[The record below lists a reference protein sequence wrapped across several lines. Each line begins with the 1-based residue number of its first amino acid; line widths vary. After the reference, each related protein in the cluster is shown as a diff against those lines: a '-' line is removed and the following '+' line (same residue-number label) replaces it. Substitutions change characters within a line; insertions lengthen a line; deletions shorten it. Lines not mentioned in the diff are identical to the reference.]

1 MTLNIDA
8 ESDTTLNNITAENT
22 ICTVP
27 SAKHFIEDIANNTS
41 IAYIGTE
48 AII

>member
-8 ESDTTLNNITAENT
+8 ESDTILNNISAENT
-22 ICTVP
+22 ICTIP

-41 IAYIGTE
+41 IVYIGTE
-48 AII
+48 DIL